1 MSHFRVAVTGHRPGH
16 LAEHRIDPVTAG
28 ERMVDAALAAAARR
42 GLPLEVRAGDALG
55 IDRAVAD
62 AARGWRTSGAPIRL
76 VVAIPFPP
84 AIMAAKWPPGE
95 HARLEAELVAADEVV
110 GPLAEEYLVWA
121 YAERNR
127 ALLDGA
133 DVLLACWTGDT
144 TGGTADAIRAAL
156 LERGLPARNER
167 EGFARISPVEI
178 VRGGRLKKLPANAR
192 FVFGSNTAGRHGA
205 GAAKDAAQH
214 FGAVEGVG
222 EGETGQAYALPT
234 VAYDGWGDF
243 AASARPVAIDAF
255 AASLQRLVDRAIDHP
270 SVDYIMTDVG
280 TGLAGLERSAIDAA
294 YRTLGDLPANL
305 VLTPSQRRAR
315 RG

>member
-16 LAEHRIDPVTAG
+16 LAAHGIDATKAG

-42 GLPLEVRAGDALG
+42 GLPLEIRAGGALG

-62 AARGWRTSGAPIRL
+62 AARAWRTSGAPVRL
-76 VVAIPFPP
+76 VVSIPFPP
-84 AIMAAKWPPGE
+84 AIMAAKWPAGE
-95 HARLEAELVAADEVV
+95 QARLEAELAAADEVL
-110 GPLAEEYLVWA
+110 GPVSTDYAVWA

-127 ALLDGA
+127 SLLDGA
-133 DVLLACWTGDT
+133 DVLLACWTGDI
-144 TGGTADAIRAAL
+144 TGGTADAVRAAL
-156 LERGLPARNER
+156 LERGIPARNER

-205 GAAKDAAQH
+205 GAARDAVTH
-214 FGAVEGVG
+214 FGAQEGVG

-234 VAYDGWGDF
+234 VEYDGRGDF
-243 AASARPVAIDAF
+243 AATSRAVSAEAF
-255 AASLQRLVDRAIDHP
+255 AGSLRRLVDHASANQAID
-270 SVDYIMTDVG
+270 YILTDVG
-280 TGLAGLERSAIDAA
+280 AGLAGLEPAVIAA
-294 YRTLGDLPANL
+294 AWRALPDLPANL
-305 VLTPSQRRAR
+305 VLTPAQRQLR